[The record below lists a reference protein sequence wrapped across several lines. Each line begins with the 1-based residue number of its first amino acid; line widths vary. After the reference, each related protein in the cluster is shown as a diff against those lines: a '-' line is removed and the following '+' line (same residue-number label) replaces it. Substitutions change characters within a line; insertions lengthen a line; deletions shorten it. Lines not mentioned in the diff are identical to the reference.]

1 MQKIKRRYFTLD
13 VPKEFIGEDFNLR
26 EIALKLLLDCL
37 SKDNEYTSIYS
48 YKESAMQDMLSR
60 IYRQEK
66 DTKDRAYR
74 KKQYEPSIHLLCET
88 NIDMTINVKT
98 KTILEHIEKNQYD
111 INTLI
116 ISKGFFDKRIK
127 YDKDELRKPKV
138 EEMIINEYNNRCY
151 DYYNDYTKLHVV
163 TR

>member
-26 EIALKLLLDCL
+26 EIPLKILLDCL

-66 DTKDRAYR
+66 DAKEMAY
-74 KKQYEPSIHLLCET
+74 KK
-88 NIDMTINVKT
+88 K
-98 KTILEHIEKNQYD
+98 
-111 INTLI
+111 
-116 ISKGFFDKRIK
+116 
-127 YDKDELRKPKV
+127 
-138 EEMIINEYNNRCY
+138 
-151 DYYNDYTKLHVV
+151 
-163 TR
+163 

>member
-1 MQKIKRRYFTLD
+1 MNKAQCKICSA
-13 VPKEFIGEDFNLR
+13 EFIG
-26 EIALKLLLDCL
+26 K
-37 SKDNEYTSIYS
+37 K
-48 YKESAMQDMLSR
+48 KMQR
-60 IYRQEK
+60 KWHI
-66 DTKDRAYR
+66 R

-111 INTLI
+111 IDTLI
-116 ISKGFFDKRIK
+116 ISKGFFDKRVE
-127 YDKDELRKPKV
+127 YDKEELRKPKV

-151 DYYNDYTKLHVV
+151 DYYNDYTKLHVF

>member
-1 MQKIKRRYFTLD
+1 
-13 VPKEFIGEDFNLR
+13 
-26 EIALKLLLDCL
+26 
-37 SKDNEYTSIYS
+37 
-48 YKESAMQDMLSR
+48 MQDMFSR

-66 DTKDRAYR
+66 DAKEMAYK

-151 DYYNDYTKLHVV
+151 DYYNDYIKLHVV